1 MISLYAR
8 LAAIASLLVA
18 LAGAGW
24 WCYSQG
30 KKTVTAEWTAEKLA
44 SSENARLREQA
55 AQKSNER
62 ADRDY
67 QIKKASDRA
76 VAAAASDS
84 LRQLTTAIA
93 TPSAATGPQCGA
105 DDPRPTI
112 ASECAAALTEMDQ
125 YGRGLASQVAALQG
139 YAREVCLAK

>member
-62 ADRDY
+62 VDRDY
-67 QIKKASDRA
+67 QVQKSRLLADNR
-76 VAAAASDS
+76 VVVERLRDFQAASIAD
-84 LRQLTTAIA
+84 TTAQ
-93 TPSAATGPQCGA
+93 PSDGDYG
-105 DDPRPTI
+105 DPRSAI
-112 ASECAAALTEMDQ
+112 LAECAGTAVVLDEAVKRM
-125 YGRGLASQVAALQG
+125 ASQTTALQQFV
-139 YAREVCLAK
+139 REVCLK